1 MNDLSVVTEFLGWC
15 TLINY
20 GILILS
26 TVILL
31 VCADWVKGMHSKMFN
46 ISETS
51 LDTLYFNY
59 LGNYKLA
66 IFIFNLAPYIALKL
80 VSETT

>member
-1 MNDLSVVTEFLGWC
+1 MNDLSVIAAFLGWC

-20 GILILS
+20 GILLLS
-26 TVILL
+26 TVM
-31 VCADWVKGMHSKMFN
+31 VYACGDWAKGIHSKMFN
-46 ISETS
+46 ISEAD

-66 IFIFNLAPYIALKL
+66 IFIFNLVPYIALKIL
-80 VSETT
+80 I

>member
-1 MNDLSVVTEFLGWC
+1 MNDLSVMTEFLGWC

-20 GILILS
+20 GILIIS
-26 TVILL
+26 TVMLL
-31 VCADWVKGMHSKMFN
+31 VCGDWVKGIHSKMFN
-46 ISETS
+46 ISESS

-66 IFIFNLAPYIALKL
+66 IFILNLVPYIALKIM
-80 VSETT
+80 S